1 MDKLKRYIAQGK
13 IMAQE
18 IWQKQRLVLQKS
30 GFLNKIIGITAL
42 FVATLFLL
50 VFGVLSL
57 LILGFLFFIATLQL
71 IFFGKRPYFRPTTQ
85 NDKIIIETT
94 AVRKPTD

>member
-71 IFFGKRPYFRPTTQ
+71 IFSA
-85 NDKIIIETT
+85 NDRIFARQLRTIK
-94 AVRKPTD
+94 